1 MTIQLSYQAS
11 YVLPRISKSRW
22 FLNLIGSTPDCDW
35 ICPMLCSFWNQKLV
49 NPITLSSVNVVVV
62 EDLNLV
68 PSDCDEG
75 VLANIASDCWQ
86 NSEQWTENIL

>member
-1 MTIQLSYQAS
+1 MAIQLSYQAS
-11 YVLPRISKSRW
+11 YMYFQEYLNF

>member
-1 MTIQLSYQAS
+1 MVPLLTVIEFVPC
-11 YVLPRISKSRW
+11 YVHFETK
-22 FLNLIGSTPDCDW
+22 
-35 ICPMLCSFWNQKLV
+35 KLV

>member
-1 MTIQLSYQAS
+1 MIEFVPC
-11 YVLPRISKSRW
+11 YVHFETK
-22 FLNLIGSTPDCDW
+22 
-35 ICPMLCSFWNQKLV
+35 KLV

-75 VLANIASDCWQ
+75 VLANIASDC
-86 NSEQWTENIL
+86 

>member
-1 MTIQLSYQAS
+1 MAIKLSYQAS

-22 FLNLIGSTPDCDW
+22 FLNLIGSAPDCD
-35 ICPMLCSFWNQKLV
+35 SFWNQKLV
-49 NPITLSSVNVVVV
+49 YPITLSSVNVVVV